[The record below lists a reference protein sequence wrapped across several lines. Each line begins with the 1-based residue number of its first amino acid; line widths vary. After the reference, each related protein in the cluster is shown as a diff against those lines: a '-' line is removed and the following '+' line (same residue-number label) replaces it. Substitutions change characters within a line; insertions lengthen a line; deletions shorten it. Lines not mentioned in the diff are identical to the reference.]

1 MIFGRPP
8 KYKTPKELEEVII
21 KYFKSLRNA
30 EDTIWLRPP
39 TVTGLALALGLSRQG
54 LIEYNAKNDFSD
66 TITRAKQMVEQFNE
80 EHLLTSKSAHGVAFN
95 LKNNFG
101 WKDKRE
107 EEVTHKGDIGAQIIA
122 ARNRAGI
129 KDDD

>member
-8 KYKTPKELEEVII
+8 KYKTPEELEQVVIE
-21 KYFKSLRNA
+21 YFKSLRNK
-30 EDTIWLRPP
+30 EDTMWLRPP
-39 TVTGLALALGLSRQG
+39 TVTGLALALGLSRQS
-54 LIEYNAKNDFSD
+54 LVDYRKKDDFLDS
-66 TITRAKQMVEQFNE
+66 ITRAKQTVEQFNE
-80 EHLLTSKSAHGVAFN
+80 EHLLTSKSANGVAFN

-107 EEVTHKGDIGAQIIA
+107 EEITHKGDIGARIIA

-129 KDDD
+129 KDDG

>member
-8 KYKTPKELEEVII
+8 KYKTPAELDKVII
-21 KYFKSLRNA
+21 AYFKSLRNE
-30 EDTIWLRPP
+30 EDTMWLRPP
-39 TVTGLALALGLSRQG
+39 TVTGLGLALGLSRQS
-54 LIEYNAKNDFSD
+54 IVDYRKKDDFLDS
-66 TITRAKQMVEQFNE
+66 ITRAKQMVEQFNE
-80 EHLLTSKSAHGVAFN
+80 EHLLTAKSANGVAFN

-107 EEVTHKGDIGAQIIA
+107 EEITHKGDMGAQIIA